1 MDKMDKKEEN
11 KSVEE
16 LYRQIIALYDSTQKN
31 GILSQDKMKIETGT
45 KSKLLIPH
53 VSDSSSDN
61 KHFEL
66 FFNNLDKKIDRE
78 IDKLDNKIFE
88 KVGVLDKRI
97 DKINN
102 LFITIII
109 AYVLALIALIGW
121 YVNSLLK

>member
-1 MDKMDKKEEN
+1 MDKKEEN

-45 KSKLLIPH
+45 KNKLLIPH

-61 KHFEL
+61 KYVEL

-78 IDKLDNKIFE
+78 IDKLDNKVFE

-121 YVNSLLK
+121 YVNSLPK

>member
-1 MDKMDKKEEN
+1 MDKKEEN

-16 LYRQIIALYDSTQKN
+16 LYRQIITLYDSTQKN

-61 KHFEL
+61 KYFEL

-121 YVNSLLK
+121 YVNLLLN